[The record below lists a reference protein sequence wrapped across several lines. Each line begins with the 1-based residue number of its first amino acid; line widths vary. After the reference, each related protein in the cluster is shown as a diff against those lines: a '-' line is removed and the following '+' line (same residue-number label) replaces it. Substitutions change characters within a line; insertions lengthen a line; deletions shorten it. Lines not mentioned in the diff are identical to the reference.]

1 MKRGWWL
8 LNGQQQRDSS
18 DGRGLG
24 IRRNW
29 SIMTQYE
36 VKLLYRVR
44 SMDEEVDY
52 EDIANYDS

>member
-1 MKRGWWL
+1 MDNREIVRMEEDWEYG
-8 LNGQQQRDSS
+8 
-18 DGRGLG
+18 G
-24 IRRNW
+24 IG
-29 SIMTQYE
+29 QYE